1 MEQHHNSE
9 INRIDRN
16 YRQEITKYDNRL
28 GLIDTYFPIVKE
40 LLPIAEQ
47 CREVGARKNR
57 QGES

>member
-16 YRQEITKYDNRL
+16 YRQEITKYDNGL

-40 LLPIAEQ
+40 LLPIAE
-47 CREVGARKNR
+47 
-57 QGES
+57 